1 MKYTI
6 ENSIKLATQK
16 GLGFSVS
23 RHGKKF
29 GMEYWSK
36 ESIVETATAIQFKGN
51 AREFFK
57 FMQTLPNA

>member
-16 GLGFSVS
+16 GLGFSIS

-29 GMEYWSK
+29 GMEYWSNGT
-36 ESIVETATAIQFKGN
+36 ETINTFNGN

>member
-1 MKYTI
+1 MKYSI
-6 ENSIKLATQK
+6 VNSIKLATQK

-29 GMEYWSK
+29 GMEYWTGGS
-36 ESIVETATAIQFKGN
+36 EAINTFKGN

-57 FMQTLPNA
+57 FMQTLPNV